1 MAELFRLELSD
12 PSDVLNN
19 VFSTLTVWLCG
30 EERAPLRRSIAAW
43 IARLL
48 KREFRGVTIE
58 EVEGVL
64 EGKEMGERLTRRYA
78 TWADAFEDKGLQR
91 GLLQGR
97 EEGKRALLKRQLIKR
112 FESVPVSI
120 AARIDQAT
128 EADVER
134 WAERLLDAGS
144 IDAVFSG

>member
-1 MAELFRLELSD
+1 LIE
-12 PSDVLNN
+12 
-19 VFSTLTVWLCG
+19 
-30 EERAPLRRSIAAW
+30 
-43 IARLL
+43 RLL
-48 KREFRGVTIE
+48 KREFRGLTLE
-58 EVEGVL
+58 EVEGLL
-64 EGKEMGERLTRRYA
+64 EGKAMGERFTRRYA
-78 TWADAFEDKGLQR
+78 SWADAIEDKGLQR
-91 GLLQGR
+91 GR
-97 EEGKRALLKRQLIKR
+97 EEGLEKMRALLKRQLVKR